1 MEILISTNMRLPG
14 RRGAP
19 QTGLDPGVSAWCV
32 NWTIRRHGT
41 LARYKGNVRV
51 DHLTPSSLSFAFE
64 RFTHRQRCGPY
75 TVSRGYPF
83 WRL

>member
-1 MEILISTNMRLPG
+1 MEILISTNMRLPE

-19 QTGLDPGVSAWCV
+19 QAGMDPSVRAWCV
-32 NWTIRRHGT
+32 ICTIRRHGT
-41 LARYKGNVRV
+41 LARYKGNVKA

-64 RFTHRQRCGPY
+64 RFTHRQRCGPQ
-75 TVSRGYPF
+75 TAFRGYPF